1 MSAKGCD
8 VLVIGEGLSGIVAA
22 ANAAT
27 QGAQVTLVS
36 KGPGSFVLGP
46 TCVDVEGLNLANLR
60 VPTDVTEAGIQEFLD
75 LTVSAACAY
84 TGGTRERRFVPTI
97 LGTFQEVSVAPR
109 SLWHADPHEVEKVV
123 VVGIANL
130 PNFDAKFLAQRFA
143 SHRAGMG
150 LKTTFTSEVV
160 TLPHN
165 PTHALTALE
174 IANHIDRDET
184 YRTALAHAVRAVVRD
199 ADLVILPG
207 VLGVKSSDADI
218 VCFEEE
224 IGRAVCELATL
235 PPSVP
240 GLRLL
245 HRLERR
251 LTELRVDISSGFAVQ
266 KLCVENDRCVAVELE
281 TPGRSRRIRADA
293 VILACGRFAEFLE
306 PTMVANHRYPAN
318 VFACGSLV
326 AQSEPRHRNAISILT
341 GHQAGLLA
349 SQQGVQYAGR

>member
-1 MSAKGCD
+1 MSANGCD
-8 VLVIGEGLSGIVAA
+8 VLVIGEGLSGIMAA
-22 ANAAT
+22 ATAAT
-27 QGAQVTLVS
+27 QGAHVTLVS
-36 KGPGSFVLGP
+36 KGPGNFVLGP
-46 TCVDVEGLNLANLR
+46 TCVDVEILDVASLSLPGKTLDTAVEFFLNLTA
-60 VPTDVTEAGIQEFLD
+60 F
-75 LTVSAACAY
+75 AAYAY
-84 TGGTRERRFVPTI
+84 SGGSRESRLVPTI

-109 SLWHADPHEVEKVV
+109 SLWQADPHSVSKVA
-123 VVGIANL
+123 VVGVANL
-130 PNFDAKFLAQRFA
+130 PSFDPRFLAERLA
-143 SHRAGMG
+143 HHSVEMG
-150 LKTTFTSEVV
+150 LTTSFTSEVV

-165 PTHALTALE
+165 PKHAMTALE

-224 IGRAVCELATL
+224 IGCAVCELATL

-245 HRLERR
+245 QRLERR
-251 LTELRVDISSGFAVQ
+251 LAELHVDISSGFAVQ
-266 KLCVENDRCVAVELE
+266 KLCIENDHCVAVELE
-281 TPGRSRRIRADA
+281 TPGRPRRLRADS

-306 PTMVANHRYPAN
+306 DFPGTKHHYPAN
-318 VFACGSLV
+318 VFACGSLL

-341 GHQAGLLA
+341 GYQAGLLA